1 MNATAPSPMRPLIRF
16 GFWLSLV
23 ALTVASLVPVPMLPT
38 QVMSLWDKAQHALG
52 FAWLGA
58 LGLLAYPRWIGPVF
72 GGLVLWGGA
81 IELMQWGTGWR
92 YGEWSDWLADVIGIT
107 AALLAWYC
115 LPARWT
121 GRA

>member
-1 MNATAPSPMRPLIRF
+1 MNATAPSPMRTLLRL
-16 GFWLSLV
+16 GFWLSLI
-23 ALTVASLVPVPMLPT
+23 ALTIASLVPVPMLPP

-58 LGLLAYPRWIGPVF
+58 LGLLTYPRRIWAVVV
-72 GGLVLWGGA
+72 GLVVWGGA

-107 AALLAWYC
+107 AALLLWYC
-115 LPARWT
+115 LPPRWT